1 MNTAKATQQHTDKPS
16 ANTQHLASILQVATA
31 IGSSLN
37 LDEVL
42 AAVVK
47 TVSELL
53 ACQRTAIFI
62 LNQDTNLLDLVAAE
76 GVSERY
82 REISRNIPIQQGGR
96 SHAVAINEMV
106 YTSDI
111 QHDSQ
116 ALSVAPLA
124 QTEGF
129 RAFADLPLQ
138 HRGQAIGLLSVQFDN
153 PHQFSEDELNL
164 LRILAEQA
172 SIAIENARLYMKTDA
187 DLHRRLAAL
196 QRLTNEITST
206 VDLQHILGVVLDE
219 AIQFSHADAGLII
232 TWETDQ
238 LPTVQVSHGYHRLS
252 MEWLKSDDPHSLL
265 SAFLK
270 KQGALCLPEVA
281 EHPDIHTYPSDA
293 RSLLIVPVFYE
304 ERLAAGIL
312 VQGTKPHAFSPETVE
327 FISELASLTA
337 VAVGNAQR
345 YQEQL
350 RRGETIHKRAEQMA
364 LLLEVTRTL
373 RSDRPLE
380 DMLLDIAYAVQEG
393 SGFDI
398 VLISVLDGT
407 DLQRVAGAGIPLVDL
422 ARIKKVRHPWA
433 RVERLFRDEFRIGR
447 CYYIPA
453 EYQNILQDIDL
464 YMPRGHQPQNINGS
478 RRAWDQSDTFFI
490 PLYGS
495 TGEPVG
501 LMSVDRPR
509 DGLAPTATTAELIE
523 IFAAQVALAI
533 ENHKLVED
541 LRRQVDTLQLFNELN
556 RAVTTK
562 LDLSL
567 VLNTVVQAVTNVL
580 KYDYSTIFLRGKKGQ
595 NFIPMAASGYDI
607 ELLEHLALGT
617 HDSLIGTVAHT
628 RLPLVLDDAEANPQF
643 TPGPVPVGSSIMVPL
658 VVEGSTIGI
667 LTADRKKKGKP
678 APTETATLMA
688 LADQVAVA
696 VENVRLFE
704 EVTRFNEELETRVVE
719 RTQELATALEDLR
732 LQRDRS
738 EVLYHIASELVAS
751 LDIDRVLSQA
761 LLLLQRA
768 VKASRS
774 TILLIEPETGDLI
787 VRAAI
792 GLTEP
797 IPPGGRKA
805 NTIKEIGTIRWIL
818 EHKETLIIP
827 DLTKDERWDPTRD
840 EQARSALI
848 VPILGNDEQ
857 ILGLI
862 SLRSNVTNAFDLA
875 SARLGEAAA
884 VQLGNA
890 LNNAELYRLI
900 REQAERLGVMLRTQQ
915 IEAAKHQAIL
925 EGIAD
930 GVMVADANGR
940 IVLFNAAAE
949 HILDISRSQALG
961 RFQDDIL
968 GLYGASAREWL
979 ERIEYWKQNPNS
991 YLPSEFM
998 SQRFEI
1004 GNRIISFHLSPVVT
1018 DPHGFLGVVA
1028 VFRDITAQ
1036 VEADR
1041 AKSEFV
1047 STVSHE
1053 LRTPMTSVKG
1063 YVDLLLM
1070 GSAGPL
1076 TEMQEKFLK
1085 TVQTNANRLSSL
1097 VNDLLDISRIEM
1109 GRMELHRKPVSI
1121 EDIISQVVDIMR
1133 PKTEEKNQEL
1143 YAILPDS
1150 LPKVYGDGDRLV
1162 QIIINLV
1169 GNSHK
1174 YTRPG
1179 GKIWIYAYVR
1189 HEVMYIAV
1197 KDTGIGIAPENRKKI
1212 FERFYRED
1220 SDLVHEEAGTGLGLS
1235 ITLSLIQMHGGDLNV
1250 ESELGVGSIFTFTLP
1265 LAEGEPVQDV
1275 GNPPSGFTKKPR
1287 ILVVE
1292 DEPSVSGLLEAV
1304 LEQENLY
1311 ILKAM
1316 SGTEALRLIHS
1327 EKPELITLDIQ
1338 LPDISGFEVL
1348 RQLKSDPATAQIP
1361 VIVISVV
1368 QDSKRYQEAGVTYLA
1383 KPFDIEQLLSVIKP
1397 LLAEAQGKPRTEG
1410 EEI

>member
-1 MNTAKATQQHTDKPS
+1 MIKMTRASQKQNER
-16 ANTQHLASILQVATA
+16 TQHLTSILRVASA
-31 IGSSLN
+31 IGSSLD

-53 ACQRTAIFI
+53 TCQRTAIFI
-62 LNQDTNLLDLVAAE
+62 LNQDNKLDLKAAE
-76 GVSERY
+76 GVSEHY
-82 REISRNIPIQQGGR
+82 RKISQGIPVQRGGR
-96 SHAVAINEMV
+96 SHALATNEMV
-106 YTSDI
+106 YSD
-111 QHDSQ
+111 DVLRDPQ

-124 QTEGF
+124 QEEGF

-138 HRGQAIGLLSVQFDN
+138 YRGQNIGLLSVQFDD
-153 PHQFSEDELNL
+153 PHEFSEDELNL
-164 LRILAEQA
+164 LRILAEQTA
-172 SIAIENARLYMKTDA
+172 IAIGNARLHMKSDA

-196 QRLTNEITST
+196 QRVTDEITST
-206 VDLQHILGVVLDE
+206 VDLKHILNVVLNE
-219 AIQFSHADAGLII
+219 AIQFSHADAGLTI
-232 TWETDQ
+232 TWESDST
-238 LPTVQVSHGYHRLS
+238 PTLQVSHGYDQLPT
-252 MEWLKSDDPHSLL
+252 EWLNTADPHALISV
-265 SAFLK
+265 FLE
-270 KQGALCLPEVA
+270 KQAPLCLPEIKKQT
-281 EHPDIHTYPSDA
+281 EILSYPPA
-293 RSLLIVPVFYE
+293 AQAILLVPVFYE
-304 ERLAAGIL
+304 ARLAAAIL
-312 VQGTKPHAFSPETVE
+312 VQGNKPHAFSPEIIE

-350 RRGETIHKRAEQMA
+350 RRGEMIHKRAEQMT

-398 VLISVLDGT
+398 VLISVLEGT
-407 DLQRVAGAGIPLVDL
+407 DLRRVAGAGIPLVDL
-422 ARIKKVRHPWA
+422 ARLKKARHPWA
-433 RVERLFRDEFRIGR
+433 RVKKLFLDEFRMGH

-453 EYQNILQDIDL
+453 EYQNILQDMDL
-464 YMPRGHQPQNINGS
+464 YMPRGHQPQALNGT
-478 RRAWDQSDTFFI
+478 RRAWDQADTFFI

-509 DGLAPTATTAELIE
+509 DGLAPNAATAEIIE

-541 LRRQVDTLQLFNELN
+541 LRQQVNTLQLFNELN

-562 LDLSL
+562 LDMSL

-580 KYDYSTIFLRGKKGQ
+580 KYDSSTIFLKGKEGQ
-595 NFIPMAASGYDI
+595 SFIPMAASGYDI
-607 ELLEHLALGT
+607 KLVEQFDFGPQ
-617 HDSLIGTVAHT
+617 DSLVNAVART
-628 RLPLVLDDAEANPQF
+628 RMPLVVNDTSQEPRF
-643 TPGPVPVGSSIMVPL
+643 KPGPIPVGALIMVPL
-658 VVEGSTIGI
+658 VVEGNTVGVLS
-667 LTADRKKKGKP
+667 ADSKEKRRLS
-678 APTETATLMA
+678 PTEIATLTS
-688 LADQVAVA
+688 LADQIAMA
-696 VENVRLFE
+696 IENVRLFE
-704 EVTRFNEELETRVVE
+704 EVTRFSEELETRVAE
-719 RTQELATALEDLR
+719 RTQELAAALEDLR
-732 LQRDRS
+732 VQRDRS
-738 EVLYHIASELVAS
+738 DALYHIASELVAS

-768 VKASRS
+768 VKATRS
-774 TILLIEPETGDLI
+774 TVILIDPKTGDLVI
-787 VRAAI
+787 RAAI

-797 IPPGGRKA
+797 IPPGGRKT
-805 NTIKEIGTIRWIL
+805 NLPKDSGTIAWIL
-818 EHKETLIIP
+818 EHKETLVIP
-827 DLTKDERWDPTRD
+827 DLEKDKRWDHQLD
-840 EQARSALI
+840 KQARSALI
-848 VPILGNDEQ
+848 VPILGNDNQ
-857 ILGLI
+857 ILGVI
-862 SLRSNVTNAFDLA
+862 SLRSNMPRAFDEA
-875 SARLGEAAA
+875 SVKLGEAAA

-949 HILDISRSQALG
+949 HILDLPRTQALG
-961 RFQDDIL
+961 QFQDDIL
-968 GLYGASAREWL
+968 GLYGDSAREWL
-979 ERIEYWKQNPNS
+979 ERIEHWKKNPHS

-1004 GNRIISFHLSPVVT
+1004 GNRIISFHLSPVIAQ
-1018 DPHGFLGVVA
+1018 PHGFLGVVA

-1076 TEMQEKFLK
+1076 TELQEKFLK

-1109 GRMELHRKPVSI
+1109 GRMELQRRPVAI
-1121 EDIISQVVDIMR
+1121 ESVINQVVDMMR
-1133 PKTEEKNQEL
+1133 PKMKEKGQEL
-1143 YAILPDS
+1143 YAVLPDG
-1150 LPKVYGDGDRLV
+1150 LPKVYGDEDRLV
-1162 QIIINLV
+1162 QIITNLV

-1174 YTRPG
+1174 YTRHD
-1179 GKIWIYAYVR
+1179 GKIWIYAYVSQ
-1189 HEVMYIAV
+1189 EVMHIAV

-1265 LAEGEPVQDV
+1265 LAEGEATNDV
-1275 GNPPSGFTKKPR
+1275 GHPPTGLSLKTK
-1287 ILVVE
+1287 ILVIE
-1292 DEPSVSGLLEAV
+1292 DEPGVSNLLEAV
-1304 LEQENLY
+1304 LEQEDVHV
-1311 ILKAM
+1311 LKALT
-1316 SGTEALRLIHS
+1316 GAEAMRLVKE
-1327 EKPELITLDIQ
+1327 EKPALITLDIQ
-1338 LPDISGFEVL
+1338 LPDISGLDLLQYL
-1348 RQLKSDPATAQIP
+1348 RDNPDTAQIP
-1361 VIVISVV
+1361 IVVISVT
-1368 QDSKRYQEAGVTYLA
+1368 QDHKKYQEAGVTYLA

-1397 LLAEAQGKPRTEG
+1397 LLAQVAGDQG